1 MQGTVDQNMC
11 AGNKFVKLQLTKH
24 ACSRNRCGTFW
35 FSWNICKLIVVGF
48 CHIIKSTFCTVS
60 CGFKLGSVFVYF
72 QGNLRRTHNSQR
84 ARAKVRAF
92 CRNDTQWCSRVT
104 PTYHRAT
111 FNKTLFESKRVQ
123 ARLLD
128 FQTKAR
134 GRRTSQGIADTTTV
148 HHQSS
153 RNLSCFWN
161 FVQTQSYAD
170 SFVIAVCLLLLEF
183 LL

>member
-1 MQGTVDQNMC
+1 MHVRVIDVALFG
-11 AGNKFVKLQLTKH
+11 
-24 ACSRNRCGTFW
+24 SRGTFANSLLSGSATLSSPR
-35 FSWNICKLIVVGF
+35 FARFRADSNLEACLYISKELCVGRTIPKE
-48 CHIIKSTFCTVS
+48 HVQKS
-60 CGFKLGSVFVYF
+60 GPFV
-72 QGNLRRTHNSQR
+72 
-84 ARAKVRAF
+84 AM
-92 CRNDTQWCSRVT
+92 T
-104 PTYHRAT
+104 PTGAAEGHPYHRAT

-134 GRRTSQGIADTTTV
+134 GRRTSQGIVDTTTV